1 MKYLLD
7 TNIIVAL
14 TINED
19 ENVIRRAAACDA
31 GDMVT
36 SSIALAEVAFGSEQ
50 GQPPTMEELHAFVD
64 EVPVLDFDYKAAMAY
79 AQLPFKRASFDRL
92 IAAHAVS
99 KELIVVTRN
108 EKDFADVPGLVVE
121 NWTINEI
128 DA

>member
-14 TINED
+14 SENAD
-19 ENVIRRAAACDA
+19 EHVVMRAALCDA

-36 SSIALAEVAFGSEQ
+36 SSIALAEVAFGTER
-50 GQPPTMEELHAFVD
+50 GDAPTMELLRAFVE
-64 EVPVLDFDYKAAMAY
+64 EVPVLDFDYKAALAY

-99 KELIVVTRN
+99 QDLIVVTGN
-108 EKDFADVPGLVVE
+108 AKDFADVPGLTVE
-121 NWTINEI
+121 NWTV
-128 DA
+128 